1 MLDFL
6 RDAKRFI
13 LKFRQIAEEAPLQM
27 YASCLLFAPTKS
39 IVRRTFEHV
48 ELYDYMSRMSECPKL
63 LKVQDN
69 WSADLLTLEGHNSF
83 VNSVAFSPDGRLLA
97 SASEDKTVRL
107 WDPDTGVHH
116 LTLEGHNSYVHSVAF
131 SPDGRLLASNSLDKT
146 VRLWDPATG
155 VHLQTLE
162 GHNDSVLSVAFS
174 PDGRL
179 LASASADKTV
189 RLWDP
194 ATGVHHQTLEGHN
207 DSVLSVAFSS
217 DGRLLAS
224 ASDDKTMRLWDPA
237 TGVHQKT
244 LEVDRIVWNMK
255 FSECGRYLETNVGTL
270 DVGPEYRNDTSKSLK
285 SYSNINMQGNQWV
298 AIGGEKVLWLPP
310 EYRRGAFDPDPVSS
324 TGTTFVLA
332 QSSRIFF
339 IGFK

>member
-97 SASEDKTVRL
+97 SASE
-107 WDPDTGVHH
+107 
-116 LTLEGHNSYVHSVAF
+116 
-131 SPDGRLLASNSLDKT
+131 
-146 VRLWDPATG
+146 
-155 VHLQTLE
+155 
-162 GHNDSVLSVAFS
+162 
-174 PDGRL
+174 
-179 LASASADKTV
+179 DKTV